1 MSLLSLLA
9 GCFGRSAADRPTR
22 APAEYPRFPATDV
35 AGVAFRPVAL
45 DPGFSVRSFFLAPDK
60 QRLYVLGDR
69 RAGGDPPDRPRLR
82 LFALDVTGTITHRLD
97 LKPTDGGWG
106 ASLGMVGDELLLYA
120 GDHFV
125 VLDPASLTA
134 RERIPVWH
142 EEHFPT
148 AADIELMTPDEQRAA
163 YVPLMDA
170 ALAHCPTCRWL
181 EWPSGKYFVFVT
193 GATGRA
199 RGTSVGRRAAWS
211 PLTYE
216 DAVIAPLKQR
226 FAPLAVAT
234 NPRVSSDAGGDHL
247 TVVDGAVQ
255 LREEDV
261 LSGGTELDYPN
272 YKPRVVVQYAL
283 TVGGR
288 VLHFSTTDRQR
299 HDRRVGLADNAYLT
313 TADGAAW
320 VRYMGRLYRIE

>member
-1 MSLLSLLA
+1 M
-9 GCFGRSAADRPTR
+9 
-22 APAEYPRFPATDV
+22 
-35 AGVAFRPVAL
+35 AFRPVTL
-45 DPGFSVRSFFLAPDK
+45 DAGFAVRSFFLAPDK
-60 QRLYVLGDR
+60 QRLYVLGEH
-69 RAGGDPPDRPRLR
+69 RAGGQSPDRPRLR

-97 LKPTDGGWG
+97 LTPTDGGWG
-106 ASLGMVGDELLLYA
+106 ASLGLLGGELLLFA

-125 VLDPASLTA
+125 VLDPPSLTA

-148 AADIELMTPDEQRAA
+148 AADIALMTPDEQRAA

-181 EWPSGKYFVFVT
+181 EWPSGKYFVFVA
-193 GATGRA
+193 GAPGEVRAKARRQAAGRA
-199 RGTSVGRRAAWS
+199 SGTRAAWS

-234 NPRVSSDAGGDHL
+234 NPHVSSDAGGDHL
-247 TVVDGAVQ
+247 TVVGGAVQ
-255 LREEDV
+255 LREADV

-272 YKPRVVVQYAL
+272 YKRRVVVQYAL
-283 TVGGR
+283 TVGAR
-288 VLHFSTTDRQR
+288 VLHFSTTDRGR
-299 HDRRVGLADNAYLT
+299 HDRRVGFADNGYLT

-320 VRYMGRLYRIE
+320 VRYMGQLYRIA